1 MQILNN
7 NALDLTGDDNEQ
19 ITVRA
24 VSKLPADT
32 VAFSLDGVEGG
43 PLPNPFTFTLNKARK
58 DPSTL
63 TLVFTFVGGGGAFD
77 ITVSGS
83 NGGPSSFFRFNQFG
97 LPSGTISYQIDIV

>member
-32 VAFSLDGVEGG
+32 VAFFLDGVEGG
-43 PLPNPFTFTLNKARK
+43 PLPNPLAQPT
-58 DPSTL
+58 
-63 TLVFTFVGGGGAFD
+63 
-77 ITVSGS
+77 
-83 NGGPSSFFRFNQFG
+83 
-97 LPSGTISYQIDIV
+97 